1 MWYMHDGWGWG
12 MVFGGIWM
20 ILFWG
25 TLIALIIWGVN
36 RWGKRGGSGGGSNGG
51 SSGSGGNGSKQTPL
65 DIARERYARGEITR
79 EQFEQIKK
87 DLG

>member
-1 MWYMHDGWGWG
+1 MMWGWYEG
-12 MVFGGIWM
+12 GWWMLFGGVIF

-25 TLIALIIWGVN
+25 AVIWLAVWAVRRFSAGN
-36 RWGKRGGSGGGSNGG
+36 PP
-51 SSGSGGNGSKQTPL
+51 GGNHTPL

-87 DLG
+87 DLGG